1 LSNPCK
7 VLVDR
12 VSRSRTH
19 GAAISKTL
27 GEAPS
32 TEINQRILAQLVE
45 MVTLQPVAAD
55 PEECERFIA
64 QVHRIQDE
72 VAADASTDQILA
84 AVRAIGGALAT
95 HQEVVS
101 NLFRH
106 QGSELQN
113 MVCRQTDT
121 LNSMMRMASN
131 VSARNLE
138 SIAMQLKDACALDD
152 IQVLRIR
159 LADCLKSLR
168 DEAERQNT
176 EIQSNLG
183 ILQRQLEDTKQRAS
197 RHRISAQIDRVTGL
211 GDRAA
216 AEIAIQESANT
227 PDTRYVLIGV
237 LARCRASTRV
247 LATR

>member
-1 LSNPCK
+1 MALLSLK
-7 VLVDR
+7 R
-12 VSRSRTH
+12 
-19 GAAISKTL
+19 L

-159 LADCLKSLR
+159 LRIASKVCAMKRKGRIPRSSPTWESCSASSR
-168 DEAERQNT
+168 TQNK
-176 EIQSNLG
+176 G
-183 ILQRQLEDTKQRAS
+183 
-197 RHRISAQIDRVTGL
+197 HRVT
-211 GDRAA
+211 
-216 AEIAIQESANT
+216 ES
-227 PDTRYVLIGV
+227 RRRLIG
-237 LARCRASTRV
+237 
-247 LATR
+247 